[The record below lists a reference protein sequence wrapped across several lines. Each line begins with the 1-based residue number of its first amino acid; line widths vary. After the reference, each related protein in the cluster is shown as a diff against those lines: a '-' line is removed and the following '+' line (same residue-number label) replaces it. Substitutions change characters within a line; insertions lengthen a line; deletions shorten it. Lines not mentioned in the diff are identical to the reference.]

1 MIDTSAIDQEI
12 LNDIKSGRKCE
23 FTYQYNNIVNA
34 IIRANEMLQAGRAG
48 RSVPG
53 FILSDDVYNF
63 LHEQGVL

>member
-1 MIDTSAIDQEI
+1 MTDTSAIDQEI
-12 LNDIKSGRKCE
+12 LNDIKSERKCE
-23 FTYQYNNIVNA
+23 FTHQYDSIVNA

-53 FILSDDVYNF
+53 FILSDDVYKF